1 MSFELANKEQ
11 MIMLQK
17 INMKLAVND
26 ANPGISGSIT
36 AMLSMLSVITC
47 LSNKKAAKPC
57 NAVVRGAREHNS
69 VYSCSLHQRPSAWP

>member
-36 AMLSMLSVITC
+36 AMLSVITC
-47 LSNKKAAKPC
+47 LSNKKPAKPC
-57 NAVVRGAREHNS
+57 NPGVKGARVHNS
-69 VYSCSLHQRPSAWP
+69 VYSCSLHQRPSA

>member
-1 MSFELANKEQ
+1 VSFELADKEQ

-47 LSNKKAAKPC
+47 LSNKKAANP
-57 NAVVRGAREHNS
+57 ATQV
-69 VYSCSLHQRPSAWP
+69 